1 MPAKKVI
8 APTPAANTS
17 PISAALEG
25 KARDPKLGNDIDSR
39 MAALLKD
46 HQAMGAR
53 PKSEP
58 AGDAHESTYPL
69 KDKKAAK
76 K

>member
-1 MPAKKVI
+1 MPRKARV
-8 APTPAANTS
+8 PTPAENTAPTS
-17 PISAALEG
+17 HLVEG
-25 KARDPKLGNDIDSR
+25 VTPTDPGNDIDDR

-53 PKSEP
+53 PTTEP
-58 AGDAHESTYPL
+58 EGDQHDSSYPL
-69 KDKKAAK
+69 KAKSKAK